1 MKIRKEGTMSFFDE
15 WVDMLVML
23 IVVGAL
29 TVIGGTV
36 FYQYL
41 DKARLT
47 LSVAALKTAQE
58 TLKGYKAK
66 HRSFPASLDFS
77 TCSDNDHFVVL
88 SCSEIKADINSFVSY
103 AGTPEKFIL
112 KAKAKDSRQTV
123 ITLTESTISY

>member
-1 MKIRKEGTMSFFDE
+1 MDFVDE
-15 WVDMLVML
+15 WIDFLVLL

-29 TVIGGTV
+29 TVMGGTV

-47 LSVAALKTAQE
+47 LSVAALQKAQE
-58 TLKGYKAK
+58 TLKSYKAT
-66 HRSFPASLDFS
+66 HRAFPASLDFN
-77 TCSDNDHFVVL
+77 TCSDHDHFVVL

-103 AGTPEKFIL
+103 AGTAETFIL
-112 KAKAKDSRQTV
+112 KAKAKDSRGTP